1 MNEYEHEP
9 VRGLP
14 EYLPEGE
21 TLLWQGEPRWRSL
34 ALRVFHVRTIGLY
47 FALLIAIHLAS
58 QLLQGVQ
65 AGAALLGAG
74 WQLGLGAL
82 ALGILSLMAYLYA
95 RATIY
100 TLTDR
105 RLVMRIGVAVPMMIN
120 IPWETIESADLR
132 DFGDGTGDIAL
143 TPVPGKRLS
152 WWALWPNVRPWRYA
166 RVQPMLRGIPD
177 AQEVARLL
185 AGAVAATARSEG
197 STVRTGIRGRPR
209 ADDAQA
215 PRGGR
220 AVAVS

>member
-14 EYLPEGE
+14 ELLPEGE
-21 TLLWQGEPRWRSL
+21 ALLWQGQPRWRSL
-34 ALRVFHVRTIGLY
+34 ALRVFHVRSIGLY
-47 FALLIAIHLAS
+47 FSLLVVVHLAS
-58 QLLQGVQ
+58 QLLQGER
-65 AGAALLGAG
+65 AGAALLSTG

-82 ALGILSLMAYLYA
+82 ALGILSLLAYLYA

-143 TPVPGKRLS
+143 TPIPGKRLS
-152 WWALWPNVRPWRYA
+152 YWALWPNVRPWRYA

-177 AQEVARLL
+177 AQEVAGLL
-185 AGAVAATARSEG
+185 AGAVAATAQEEG
-197 STVRTGIRGRPR
+197 PALHTRTRGRPR
-209 ADDAQA
+209 PGNAPA
-215 PRGGR
+215 PRGGSV
-220 AVAVS
+220 VAVS

>member
-21 TLLWQGEPRWRSL
+21 TLLWQGQPGWRSL
-34 ALRVFHVRTIGLY
+34 ALRVFHVRSIGLY
-47 FALLIAIHLAS
+47 FALLVAIHLGSELVNGA
-58 QLLQGVQ
+58 Q
-65 AGAALLGAG
+65 AGAVLLGAG

-82 ALGILSLMAYLYA
+82 ALGILSLLAYLYA

-105 RLVMRIGVAVPMMIN
+105 RLVMRIGVAVPMMVN

-143 TPVPGKRLS
+143 TPVPRKRLS
-152 WWALWPNVRPWRYA
+152 YWALWPNVRPWRYA

-177 AQEVARLL
+177 AHKVAGLL
-185 AGAVAATARSEG
+185 AGAVAATAQDEAPALRA
-197 STVRTGIRGRPR
+197 RPPRRPR
-209 ADDAQA
+209 TDNAPA
-215 PRGGR
+215 PRSG

>member
-21 TLLWQGEPRWRSL
+21 TLLWQGQPGWRPL
-34 ALRVFHVRTIGLY
+34 ALRVFHVRSVGLY

-58 QLLQGVQ
+58 RLLQGEP

-82 ALGILSLMAYLYA
+82 TLGILSLLAYLYA

-132 DFGDGTGDIAL
+132 EFGDGAGDIAL

-166 RVQPMLRGIPD
+166 RVQPMLRGIAD
-177 AQEVARLL
+177 AREVAGLL
-185 AGAVAATARSEG
+185 ARTVAATAPGEG
-197 STVRTGIRGRPR
+197 SAVRPQGRPR
-209 ADDAQA
+209 ANSA
-215 PRGGR
+215 PSHRGGN
-220 AVAVS
+220 AVALS